1 MTYLLVCALVD
12 RIMYDIF
19 VECVIMEFMVLLV
32 LVMGLCKE
40 KFQKSEITME
50 VGGWVQVSLAIF
62 LFVENHPKIA
72 LNQY

>member
-12 RIMYDIF
+12 RIVYDIF

-50 VGGWVQVSLAIF
+50 VGGWGGSRSHSQFFF
-62 LFVENHPKIA
+62 LWKIIPK
-72 LNQY
+72 